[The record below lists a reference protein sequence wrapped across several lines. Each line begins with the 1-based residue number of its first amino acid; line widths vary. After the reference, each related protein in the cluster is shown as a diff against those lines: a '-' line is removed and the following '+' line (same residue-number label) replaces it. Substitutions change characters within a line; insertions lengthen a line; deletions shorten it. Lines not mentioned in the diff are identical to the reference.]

1 MLLDVC
7 APFVPLIILSVWEQL
22 QKSDLPPAA
31 EDMAKWEA
39 EFSQMMNDQR
49 NMDFDYDTM
58 GLSQWENPS
67 PPFQSLAFDS
77 DGIPLLGDY
86 EFGLPF
92 PHSTDSWVLRYENR
106 EKQSIHGRTVRK
118 DPSRT
123 GEGSVERE
131 WLIV

>member
-7 APFVPLIILSVWEQL
+7 APFISLIILSVWEQL

-31 EDMAKWEA
+31 EDEVKWEA
-39 EFSQMMNDQR
+39 EFNQMMNDQR
-49 NMDFDYDTM
+49 GMDFDYDTM
-58 GLSQWENPS
+58 GPSQWESPS

-92 PHSTDSWVLRYENR
+92 SLIYKFMGTEMQEQRETINSWPNHRERHS
-106 EKQSIHGRTVRK
+106 
-118 DPSRT
+118 
-123 GEGSVERE
+123 
-131 WLIV
+131 